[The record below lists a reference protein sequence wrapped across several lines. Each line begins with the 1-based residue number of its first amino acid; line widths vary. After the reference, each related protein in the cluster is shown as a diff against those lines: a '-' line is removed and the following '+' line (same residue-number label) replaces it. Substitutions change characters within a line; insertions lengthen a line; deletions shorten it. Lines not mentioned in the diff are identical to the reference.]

1 MNRAELIR
9 DLCGAA
15 FRDGCDFAL
24 KCISET
30 CINYACR
37 NLNTIQGQ
45 VVGKM
50 ADQLQDPSVRKAF
63 EDKSMEYGEAIVAKI
78 KEYGAKDA
86 ETESV

>member
-9 DLCGAA
+9 DLCGTA
-15 FRDGCDFAL
+15 FQDGCAFAL
-24 KCISET
+24 KCVSET
-30 CINYACR
+30 CTDYACK
-37 NLNTIQGQ
+37 NLNTVQGR

-50 ADQLQDPSVRKAF
+50 ADQLQDPRVRKVF
-63 EDKSMEYGEAIVAKI
+63 EDKAVEYGEAIVAKI